1 MTKEEYMQRLRNALQ
16 AYDKEFVDEILDNY
30 KEHFDAGIRSG
41 RTEEEI
47 CEELGAVENLVR
59 DIEEMLGDMDIRTH
73 ELDQFSAVQPHQ
85 VQYDEISRIE
95 LALVS
100 MDVEISP
107 SSDGK
112 FHAELESGEDLS
124 KYLNETVSDGRYYA
138 SEITRNYKNDVSGRS
153 LLRMILGNMGGN
165 QSQTLILKIPSVP
178 DSVKAKTV
186 SGDVELSDLCCKALN
201 LETVSGD
208 VKLQNCKAQ
217 TSLLKTTSG
226 DINLEHNNGEEAVL
240 QSASGDIQLHC
251 VEIAKEC
258 SFSTASGD
266 MSLNE
271 VKTERAKM
279 HSASGDLRLRNV
291 EMTQEC
297 NISST
302 SGDINAELFS
312 NNISVRTTSG
322 DINVSIDT
330 RGKKRCISGKTLS
343 GSLRMESDL
352 YEMPSSDRA
361 DNVIIANAS
370 SVSGTVRIK

>member
-30 KEHFDAGIRSG
+30 EEHFGAGIRSG
-41 RTEEEI
+41 RTEQEI
-47 CEELGAVENLVR
+47 CEELGAVENLVK

-73 ELDQFSAVQPHQ
+73 QPDLFTAVQPHQ
-85 VQYDEISRIE
+85 AQYDEIRRIE

-112 FHAELESGEDLS
+112 FHAELKSGEELS

-138 SEITRNYKNDVSGRS
+138 SEITHNYKNDANGRG
-153 LLRMILGNMGGN
+153 LLRMILGNMNN
-165 QSQTLILKIPSVP
+165 QSQTLILKIPSVL
-178 DSVKAKTV
+178 DSVKTKTI
-186 SGDVELSDLCCKALN
+186 SGDVELNALSCKALN

-208 VKLQNCKAQ
+208 IELQNCKSE

-226 DINLEHNNGEEAVL
+226 DINLEDVTGEEAVL
-240 QSASGDIQLHC
+240 QSASGDMNLHG

-258 SFSTASGD
+258 SFSGASSD
-266 MSLNE
+266 MDLNE
-271 VKTERAKM
+271 VKTERARM
-279 HSASGDLRLRNV
+279 HSASGDMHLRKV

-297 NISST
+297 NISSS
-302 SGDINAELFS
+302 SGDIDAELFS
-312 NNISVRTTSG
+312 NNISARTTSG
-322 DINVSIDT
+322 DINVCIDT
-330 RGKKRCISGKTLS
+330 RGKKRYISGKTLS
-343 GSLRMESDL
+343 GSMRMESDL
-352 YEMPSSDRA
+352 YEMPFA
-361 DNVIIANAS
+361 DETENVIIANVN

>member
-30 KEHFDAGIRSG
+30 EEHFGAGIRSG
-41 RTEEEI
+41 RTEQEI
-47 CEELGAVENLVR
+47 CEELGAVENLVK

-73 ELDQFSAVQPHQ
+73 RPDLFTAVQPHQ
-85 VQYDEISRIE
+85 AQYDEIRRIE

-112 FHAELESGEDLS
+112 FHAELKSGEELS

-138 SEITRNYKNDVSGRS
+138 SEITHNYKNDANGRG
-153 LLRMILGNMGGN
+153 LLRMILGNMNN
-165 QSQTLILKIPSVP
+165 QSQTLILKVPSVL
-178 DSVKAKTV
+178 DSVKTKTI
-186 SGDVELSDLCCKALN
+186 SGDVELNALSCKALN

-208 VKLQNCKAQ
+208 IELQNCKSE

-226 DINLEHNNGEEAVL
+226 DINLEDVTGEEAVL
-240 QSASGDIQLHC
+240 QSASGDMNLHG

-258 SFSTASGD
+258 SFSGASSD
-266 MSLNE
+266 MDLSE
-271 VKTERAKM
+271 VKTERARM
-279 HSASGDLRLRNV
+279 HSASGDMHLRKV

-297 NISST
+297 NISSS
-302 SGDINAELFS
+302 SGDIDAELFS
-312 NNISVRTTSG
+312 NNISARTTSG
-322 DINVSIDT
+322 DINVCIDT
-330 RGKKRCISGKTLS
+330 RGKKRYISGKTLS
-343 GSLRMESDL
+343 GSMRMESDL
-352 YEMPSSDRA
+352 YEMPFA
-361 DNVIIANAS
+361 DETENVIIANVN